1 MGKGLCQFGVRI
13 MGLIDKLRTWL
24 LRKLLPKQ
32 QFYIQNNGF
41 HSVFHS
47 IMFEKK
53 EGIFNGTGY
62 KDNNGE

>member
-1 MGKGLCQFGVRI
+1 M
-13 MGLIDKLRTWL
+13 IDKLKTWL

-41 HSVFHS
+41 HSVFHP

-53 EGIFNGTGY
+53 EGVFDGTGY
-62 KDNNGE
+62 KDDNEQ